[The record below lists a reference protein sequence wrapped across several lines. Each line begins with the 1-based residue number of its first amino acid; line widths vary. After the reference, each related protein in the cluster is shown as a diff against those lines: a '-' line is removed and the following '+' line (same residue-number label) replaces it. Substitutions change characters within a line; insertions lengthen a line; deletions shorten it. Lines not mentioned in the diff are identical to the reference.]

1 MWMRMQ
7 QGSDIAVLF
16 LLPLLLHL
24 AEYTPTRSQL
34 FLSGICILFRG
45 FFFQQPAM
53 RRHAMICY
61 VMSRRRLGRY
71 TGSKYLALVLPL
83 ICELP
88 IVMPLFFFL
97 AIMVW
102 LGRGRGRGR
111 GERYAGKRKFTTWI
125 FFSLSL
131 SLYVHVLLFSSSLL
145 ADFALQV

>member
-1 MWMRMQ
+1 
-7 QGSDIAVLF
+7 
-16 LLPLLLHL
+16 
-24 AEYTPTRSQL
+24 
-34 FLSGICILFRG
+34 
-45 FFFQQPAM
+45 
-53 RRHAMICY
+53 MICY

>member
-88 IVMPLFFFL
+88 IVMPLFFFSCYYGL
-97 AIMVW
+97 V
-102 LGRGRGRGR
+102 
-111 GERYAGKRKFTTWI
+111 GEREREREGREICGKEKI
-125 FFSLSL
+125 HHMDFSLSL
-131 SLYVHVLLFSSSLL
+131 SLCPCPSLLFL
-145 ADFALQV
+145 FARRLRSAGVE